1 MAEDNRTQFKR
12 EPAVRIFAQELSQ
25 TSLSTGKDEGEKTD
39 RFTPTYAFSPTG
51 AKINRAFLVGTLTE
65 VEEMETSNSTFIKGR
80 LVDAT
85 GAIGIMAGQF
95 QPEVAS
101 TLRELA
107 GKLPVFVAVVGKPN
121 IYKPKDGGSYTSI
134 RPEDIHVVDEKI
146 VEAWAA
152 ETAKRTMERIKILKE
167 AMETGKGSEELKSV
181 IAAYSPNI
189 EELKHMVQV
198 AIGKASPT
206 ENRPK
211 NNGDGSDAKSSQ
223 TAPAGEQMKGEQEKA
238 PVTAPATP
246 PQAPAQAPNNVNADA
261 AHALLKD
268 MCALSEDGT
277 VGGSTFVDRLVQ
289 RKLASPD
296 TALSLIKSVM
306 DQGLA
311 YEPKMGRLKA
321 VA

>member
-1 MAEDNRTQFKR
+1 MAGDNKAQTQFKR

-25 TSLSTGKDEGEKTD
+25 TSLSTGKDEGEKAD
-39 RFTPTYAFSPTG
+39 RFTPTYAFSPSG
-51 AKINRAFLVGTLTE
+51 ARINRAFLVGTLTE
-65 VEEMETSNSTFIKGR
+65 VEEINTSNSSFIKGR

-146 VEAWAA
+146 VETWTV
-152 ETAKRTMERIKILKE
+152 ETAKRTLERIKVLKE
-167 AMETGKGSEELKSV
+167 AMATGKGSEELKSV
-181 IAAYSPNI
+181 IAAYTPNI
-189 EELKHMVQV
+189 EELKHMVRV
-198 AIGKASPT
+198 AVGKASPT
-206 ENRPK
+206 EYIPK
-211 NNGDGSDAKSSQ
+211 NNSDGGGVKSSQ
-223 TAPAGEQMKGEQEKA
+223 TAPAGEQVKGEQTKA
-238 PVTAPATP
+238 PTPA
-246 PQAPAQAPNNVNADA
+246 APAQAPGQAPINGNADA

-277 VGGSTFVDRLVQ
+277 VGGSTFIDRLVQ

-296 TALSLIKSVM
+296 TALSLVKSVM

-321 VA
+321 AA

>member
-1 MAEDNRTQFKR
+1 MAGDNKAQFKR

-25 TSLSTGKDEGEKTD
+25 TSLSTGKDEGEKAD

-51 AKINRAFLVGTLTE
+51 ARINRAFLVGTLTE
-65 VEEMETSNSTFIKGR
+65 VEEMETSNSSFIKGR

-95 QPEVAS
+95 QPEVAI

-146 VEAWAA
+146 VEMWTA
-152 ETAKRTMERIKILKE
+152 ETAKRTLERIKILKE
-167 AMETGKGSEELKSV
+167 AMATGKGSEELKSV
-181 IAAYSPNI
+181 LAAYSPNI
-189 EELKHMVQV
+189 EELKHMVKV
-198 AIGKASPT
+198 AIGKASPN
-206 ENRPK
+206 EYIPK
-211 NNGDGSDAKSSQ
+211 NNGDGWGAKSSQ
-223 TAPAGEQMKGEQEKA
+223 TAPAGEQTKSEQERQEKA
-238 PVTAPATP
+238 PAT
-246 PQAPAQAPNNVNADA
+246 AQAPPQVPSNANADA

>member
-1 MAEDNRTQFKR
+1 MAEDNRSQFKR

-25 TSLSTGKDEGEKTD
+25 TSLSTGKDEGEKAD

-51 AKINRAFLVGTLTE
+51 ARINRAFLVGTLTE

-85 GAIGIMAGQF
+85 GGISIMGGQY
-95 QPEVAS
+95 QPEVARA
-101 TLRELA
+101 LRELA

-134 RPEDIHVVDEKI
+134 RPEDIRVVDEKI
-146 VEAWAA
+146 VETWTA
-152 ETAKRTMERIKILKE
+152 ETAKRTLERIKILKE
-167 AMETGKGSEELKSV
+167 TMTTGKGSEELKSV

-198 AIGKASPT
+198 AIGNASPA

-211 NNGDGSDAKSSQ
+211 NNGDGGCAKSSQ
-223 TAPAGEQMKGEQEKA
+223 TAPAGEQAKA
-238 PVTAPATP
+238 PASAQT
-246 PQAPAQAPNNVNADA
+246 PAQAPKANADA

>member
-1 MAEDNRTQFKR
+1 MAGDNKTQFKR

-25 TSLSTGKDEGEKTD
+25 TSLSTGKDEGEKAD

-51 AKINRAFLVGTLTE
+51 ARINRAFLVGTLTE
-65 VEEMETSNSTFIKGR
+65 VEEMETSNSSFIKGR

-85 GAIGIMAGQF
+85 GAIGIMAGQY

-146 VEAWAA
+146 VETWTS
-152 ETAKRTMERIKILKE
+152 ETAKRTLERIKILKE
-167 AMETGKGSEELKSV
+167 AMATGKGSDELKSV
-181 IAAYSPNI
+181 IAAYTPNI
-189 EELKHMVQV
+189 EEMKHMVRV
-198 AIGKASPT
+198 AIGKASPN
-206 ENRPK
+206 EYIPK
-211 NNGDGSDAKSSQ
+211 NNGDGSSAKSPQ
-223 TAPAGEQMKGEQEKA
+223 TAPAGEQTKPPAQS
-238 PVTAPATP
+238 APATTA
-246 PQAPAQAPNNVNADA
+246 QAPANANAEA

>member
-1 MAEDNRTQFKR
+1 MAGDNKSQFKR

-25 TSLSTGKDEGEKTD
+25 TSLSTGKDEGEKAD

-85 GAIGIMAGQF
+85 GVIGIMAGQY

-101 TLRELA
+101 TLREMA

-146 VEAWAA
+146 VEIWTS
-152 ETAKRTMERIKILKE
+152 ETAKRTLERIRILKE
-167 AMETGKGSEELKSV
+167 AMTTGKGSEELKSV
-181 IAAYSPNI
+181 IAVYTPKI
-189 EELKHMVQV
+189 EELKHMVRV
-198 AIGKASPT
+198 AIGKASPN
-206 ENRPK
+206 EYIPK
-211 NNGDGSDAKSSQ
+211 NNGDGGGVKAEQ
-223 TAPAGEQMKGEQEKA
+223 TAPAGEQTKGEQAK
-238 PVTAPATP
+238 PPAT
-246 PQAPAQAPNNVNADA
+246 AQAPPQVPNNGNAEA

>member
-1 MAEDNRTQFKR
+1 MAGDNKTQFKR

-25 TSLSTGKDEGEKTD
+25 TSLSTGKDEGEKAD

-51 AKINRAFLVGTLTE
+51 ARINRAFLVGTLTE

-146 VEAWAA
+146 VETWTA
-152 ETAKRTMERIKILKE
+152 ETAKRTLERIKILKE
-167 AMETGKGSEELKSV
+167 AMATGKGSEELKSV
-181 IAAYSPNI
+181 IAAYSPKI
-189 EELKHMVQV
+189 EELKHMVRV
-198 AIGKASPT
+198 AIGKASPN
-206 ENRPK
+206 EYIPK
-211 NNGDGSDAKSSQ
+211 NNGDGCGAKSSQ
-223 TAPAGEQMKGEQEKA
+223 TAPAGEQTK
-238 PVTAPATP
+238 PPAPA
-246 PQAPAQAPNNVNADA
+246 ASAQAPTQATNNANADA

-268 MCALSEDGT
+268 LCALSEDGT
-277 VGGSTFVDRLVQ
+277 VGGSAFVDRLVQ

>member
-1 MAEDNRTQFKR
+1 MADNNRSQFKR

-85 GAIGIMAGQF
+85 GVIGIMAGQY

-101 TLRELA
+101 TLREMA

-146 VEAWAA
+146 VEIWTS
-152 ETAKRTMERIKILKE
+152 ETAKRTLERIKILKE
-167 AMETGKGSEELKSV
+167 AMTTGKGSEQLKSV
-181 IAAYSPNI
+181 IAIYSPKI
-189 EELKHMVQV
+189 EELKHMVRV
-198 AIGKASPT
+198 AIGKASPN
-206 ENRPK
+206 EYIPK
-211 NNGDGSDAKSSQ
+211 NNGDGGGVKAEQ
-223 TAPAGEQMKGEQEKA
+223 TAPAGEQTK
-238 PVTAPATP
+238 PPAPAA
-246 PQAPAQAPNNVNADA
+246 QAPAQVPNNANADA
-261 AHALLKD
+261 AHAL
-268 MCALSEDGT
+268 
-277 VGGSTFVDRLVQ
+277 
-289 RKLASPD
+289 
-296 TALSLIKSVM
+296 
-306 DQGLA
+306 
-311 YEPKMGRLKA
+311 
-321 VA
+321 

>member
-1 MAEDNRTQFKR
+1 MAEDNRSQFKR

-25 TSLSTGKDEGEKTD
+25 ISLSTGKDEGEKAD

-51 AKINRAFLVGTLTE
+51 ARINRAFLVGALTE
-65 VEEMETSNSTFIKGR
+65 VDEMETSNASFIKGR

-85 GAIGIMAGQF
+85 GAIGIMAGQY

-146 VEAWAA
+146 VETWTA
-152 ETAKRTMERIKILKE
+152 ETAKRTLERIKILKE
-167 AMETGKGSEELKSV
+167 AMTTGKGSEELKSV

-189 EELKHMVQV
+189 EELKHMVKV

-206 ENRPK
+206 EYRPK
-211 NNGDGSDAKSSQ
+211 NNGDGCGVKPSQ
-223 TAPAGEQMKGEQEKA
+223 TAPAGEQTK
-238 PVTAPATP
+238 PPAPAASA
-246 PQAPAQAPNNVNADA
+246 QSPANANAEA

-277 VGGSTFVDRLVQ
+277 VGGSAFADRLVQ